1 MMKSTTM
8 KSTPGKINEGF
19 WIFDGSLLSRE
30 IAREFLSPAEEV
42 TRSVK
47 PCRLGCHLVKTKILT
62 EVYSSYLK
70 KIWSLISKIDLWCP
84 FNYLKSDPTGLIEL
98 LLHEFYSRGWFNI
111 TFTPEL
117 LSVYLKFT
125 RVTMNLIKFQKSK
138 IFLAFSCV
146 YI

>member
-8 KSTPGKINEGF
+8 KSMPGKINEGF
-19 WIFDGSLLSRE
+19 LTFGGSLLSRE
-30 IAREFLSPAEEV
+30 IARAFLSPAEEV

-47 PCRLGCHLVKTKILT
+47 PCRLGGHLVKSNL
-62 EVYSSYLK
+62 
-70 KIWSLISKIDLWCP
+70 DLWCP

-98 LLHEFYSRGWFNI
+98 LLREFYSRELFNI
-111 TFTPEL
+111 TFTPDL
-117 LSVYLKFT
+117 LSVSLKFT